1 MLLCEDQ
8 LKQGKWKQRIQKMS
22 KASKEGCLFG
32 DVGAESLGLESSKS
46 RSQQDVLVGKGE
58 RSEE

>member
-8 LKQGKWKQRIQKMS
+8 LKQGKWKQRVQKMA

-32 DVGAESLGLESSKS
+32 DVGAESLGLENSKN
-46 RSQQDVLVGKGE
+46 RSQQDVLVGE
-58 RSEE
+58 RERDEM